1 MMFQVLDMKG
11 NQFLNLIDSDNNLFE
26 PLYIRERPWLQNFEH
41 SNFLYMRAS
50 RTITNHASIGKYRL
64 RFFLNKEFRCPCSQ
78 YPIESRYYNWNSRR
92 NSIVY
97 FVMFLE

>member
-1 MMFQVLDMKG
+1 MLNMKD
-11 NQFLNLIDSDNNLFE
+11 NQFLNLIDSDNNLFK
-26 PLYIRERPWLQNFEH
+26 PSYIRKRLQLQNFGH

-50 RTITNHASIGKYRL
+50 RIITNHASIGKYRL